1 VTAEPPVSTGRP
13 ATAGRSGRPGGRGI
27 PAALTRYRAMA
38 YIVGVMLILL
48 TLVAIPIQIWGHNEG
63 PVSVIG
69 TAHGFLYCVYLLAAF
84 DLALRARWTAK
95 GTVLVLLA
103 GTIPFLSFVAERIVT
118 RKTRAG
124 ERV

>member
-1 VTAEPPVSTGRP
+1 M
-13 ATAGRSGRPGGRGI
+13 TAGQTTQGNRRTRGI
-27 PAALTRYRAMA
+27 PAALVRYRTMA
-38 YIVGVMLILL
+38 WIVGVMLILL
-48 TLVAIPIQIWGHNEG
+48 VLVAIPIQVWGHNDG

-84 DLALRARWTAK
+84 DLALRGRWTAK
-95 GTVLVLLA
+95 GTILVLLA

>member
-1 VTAEPPVSTGRP
+1 VSTGETTPQVR
-13 ATAGRSGRPGGRGI
+13 TRGRGV
-27 PAALTRYRAMA
+27 PAALTRYRIMA
-38 YIVGVMLILL
+38 YVVGVLL
-48 TLVAIPIQIWGHNEG
+48 LLL
-63 PVSVIG
+63 IG
-69 TAHGFLYCVYLLAAF
+69 TGHGFLYCVYLLAAF

-103 GTIPFLSFVAERIVT
+103 GTIPFLTFVAEHIVT

>member
-1 VTAEPPVSTGRP
+1 M
-13 ATAGRSGRPGGRGI
+13 TAGRTTTAARPGV
-27 PAALTRYRAMA
+27 PAALVRYRALA

-48 TLVAIPIQIWGHNEG
+48 VLVAMPLKYLADVPG
-63 PVSVIG
+63 PVAVIG
-69 TAHGFLYCVYLLAAF
+69 TAHGFLYAVYLLAAF
-84 DLALRARWTAK
+84 DLALRARWSAK

-118 RKTRAG
+118 RRTRAG

>member
-1 VTAEPPVSTGRP
+1 
-13 ATAGRSGRPGGRGI
+13 
-27 PAALTRYRAMA
+27 MA
-38 YIVGVMLILL
+38 YIVGVMLLL
-48 TLVAIPIQIWGHNEG
+48 LVLVAMPLKYFADMPG
-63 PVSVIG
+63 PVAVIG
-69 TAHGFLYCVYLLAAF
+69 TAHGFLYCVYLLTAF

-118 RKTRAG
+118 RRTRAG

>member
-1 VTAEPPVSTGRP
+1 MSAEGTPQQTRP
-13 ATAGRSGRPGGRGI
+13 QVRTRGRGV
-27 PAALTRYRAMA
+27 PAALIRYRIIA
-38 YIVGVMLILL
+38 YVVGVLL
-48 TLVAIPIQIWGHNEG
+48 LVLVFVTIPIQIWGHDHG
-63 PVSVIG
+63 PATVVG
-69 TAHGFLYCVYLLAAF
+69 TSHGFLYCVYLLAAF

-103 GTIPFLSFVAERIVT
+103 GTIPFLTFVAEHIVT

>member
-1 VTAEPPVSTGRP
+1 MTTGRTTEP
-13 ATAGRSGRPGGRGI
+13 ARRGAKGI
-27 PAALTRYRAMA
+27 PSALVRYRTMA
-38 YIVGVMLILL
+38 WIVGVMLILL
-48 TLVAIPIQIWGHNEG
+48 VLVAIPIQIWGHNDG

-69 TAHGFLYCVYLLAAF
+69 TAHGFLYCIYLLVAF

-95 GTVLVLLA
+95 GTILVLLA
-103 GTIPFLSFVAERIVT
+103 GTIPFLSFVAERVVT